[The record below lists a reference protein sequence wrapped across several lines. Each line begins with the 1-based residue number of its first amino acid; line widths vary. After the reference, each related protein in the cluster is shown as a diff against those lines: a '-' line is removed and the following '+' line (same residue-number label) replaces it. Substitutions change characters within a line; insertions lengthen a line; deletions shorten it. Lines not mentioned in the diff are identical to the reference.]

1 MKLIL
6 AITAIVFVAGCSSNP
21 HKAKEIDTK
30 MERSEAISGE
40 ENLGVKDGNLIVQKK
55 VMMNEDLR
63 RLQNEVYSLE
73 DRVYGNRKYKSQGLY
88 GALKACKAK
97 VVSREMGGDGKLQ
110 WTEPMDRITDK
121 EDKFEIGIDEK
132 DKIVGVSEEFLK
144 DRISRFN
151 QYRAVLQKREDE
163 YQDKL
168 EICDAELAAKE
179 HDAKAKKEASA
190 KKDAPAESTN

>member
-1 MKLIL
+1 M
-6 AITAIVFVAGCSSNP
+6 
-21 HKAKEIDTK
+21 
-30 MERSEAISGE
+30 
-40 ENLGVKDGNLIVQKK
+40 
-55 VMMNEDLR
+55 
-63 RLQNEVYSLE
+63 QNEVYSLE

-121 EDKFEIGIDEK
+121 EEKFEIGIDEK

-144 DRISRFN
+144 DRISRFQ

-163 YQDKL
+163 YQEKL

-190 KKDAPAESTN
+190 KKDTSAESTN